1 MDIMACHSIR
11 IDDPVLTPS
20 EEEYLEAI
28 FMCWQKTGRKVKVS
42 ELSQCLHV
50 KAPSVVQML
59 RKLGEKGLVDHERLG
74 VELTKKGKE
83 HAVRVVRRHELAERL
98 LSDVFGHELP
108 KVHERAC
115 KFEHVLDDE
124 LTDKLDEALGKPTTC
139 PHGSPIPTSE
149 GRIAKVRADRLTD
162 MPENGE
168 CVVVTIPEERGSVE
182 RLLSLNILPGA
193 KIRVLEKLP
202 RGALMVQCGDSQVA
216 LSRDIASKILVRVPR
231 RHRYR
236 RGRPTR

>member
-1 MDIMACHSIR
+1 MVCHPIHV
-11 IDDPVLTPS
+11 DDPGLTPS

-28 FMCWQKTGRKVKVS
+28 YMCWQKTGGRVKVS
-42 ELSQCLHV
+42 ELSKCLHV

-59 RKLGEKGLVDHERLG
+59 RKLGKKGLVDYERSG
-74 VELTKKGKE
+74 VELTKKGE
-83 HAVRVVRRHELAERL
+83 EQAIRVVRRHELAERL

-108 KVHERAC
+108 KVHEWAC

-149 GRIAKVRADRLTD
+149 GHMSKVKADELTD
-162 MPENGE
+162 MPESGE
-168 CVVVTIPEERGSVE
+168 CVVVVIPEEKGSVE

-193 KIRVLEKLP
+193 KIKIIEKLP

-216 LSRDIASKILVRVPR
+216 LSRDIASKILVRGPR
-231 RHRYR
+231 RYRYG
-236 RGRPTR
+236 RGRSRH